1 MMAVDEAAQSAIAD
15 ASEDTSVDGINRTVT
30 VEVVHKQE
38 GFGTAA
44 WTVIGMLLV
53 VAAVGSWFMLSGDSG
68 NGDGGGLFG
77 GGGNCGDGIDNDND
91 GRIDRA
97 DGDCY
102 DQVNPEWDGYKSGH
116 MEDGRNDPPSD
127 ES

>member
-1 MMAVDEAAQSAIAD
+1 MAVDEAAQSAIAE
-15 ASEDTSVDGINRTVT
+15 ASSDTSADGINRTVT

-53 VAAVGSWFMLSGDSG
+53 VAAVGSWFMLSGNSA

-91 GRIDRA
+91 GRID
-97 DGDCY
+97 
-102 DQVNPEWDGYKSGH
+102 
-116 MEDGRNDPPSD
+116 
-127 ES
+127 

>member
-1 MMAVDEAAQSAIAD
+1 MAVDEAAQSAIAD
-15 ASEDTSVDGINRTVT
+15 ASADTSEDGINRTVT

-44 WTVIGMLLV
+44 WTVIGMFLV
-53 VAAVGSWFMLSGDSG
+53 VAAVGSWFMLSGNSA

-102 DQVNPEWDGYKSGH
+102 DQVNPEWKGYKSGH
-116 MEDGRNDPPSD
+116 MEDGRNDPPSG

>member
-1 MMAVDEAAQSAIAD
+1 MAVDEAAQSAIAD
-15 ASEDTSVDGINRTVT
+15 ASADTSGDGINRKVT

-44 WTVIGMLLV
+44 WTVIGMFLV
-53 VAAVGSWFMLSGDSG
+53 VAAVGSWFMLSGDSE
-68 NGDGGGLFG
+68 NGDGGGLF

-91 GRIDRA
+91 GRTDRE

-102 DQVNPEWDGYKSGH
+102 DQVNPEFSGYKSGH
-116 MEDGRNDPPSD
+116 MEDGRNDPPSGA
-127 ES
+127 S

>member
-1 MMAVDEAAQSAIAD
+1 MAVDEAAQSAIAE
-15 ASEDTSVDGINRTVT
+15 ASSDTSADGINRTVT

-44 WTVIGMLLV
+44 WTVIGMLLI
-53 VAAVGSWFMLSGDSG
+53 VAAVGSWFMLSGNSADG
-68 NGDGGGLFG
+68 GGGGLFG

-116 MEDGRNDPPSD
+116 MEDGRNDPPSGD
-127 ES
+127 S

>member
-1 MMAVDEAAQSAIAD
+1 MAEDEAAQAAID
-15 ASEDTSVDGINRTVT
+15 AATSETSEDGLTRKVT

-38 GFGTAA
+38 GWGTAA
-44 WTVIGMLLV
+44 WTAIGMLLI
-53 VAAVGSWFMLSGDSG
+53 VAAVGSWFMLSGDSA

-77 GGGNCGDGIDNDND
+77 SDGNCGDGIDNDND
-91 GRIDRA
+91 GLTDRE

-102 DQVNPEWDGYKSGH
+102 DQVNPKWDGYKSGH
-116 MEDGRNDPPSD
+116 MEDGRNDPPGG

>member
-1 MMAVDEAAQSAIAD
+1 MMAVDEAAQSEIAD
-15 ASEDTSVDGINRTVT
+15 ASADTSVDGINRTVT

-44 WTVIGMLLV
+44 WTVIGMFLV
-53 VAAVGSWFMLSGDSG
+53 VAAVGSWFMLSGDSE
-68 NGDGGGLFG
+68 NGDGGGLF

-91 GRIDRA
+91 GRTDRE

-102 DQVNPEWDGYKSGH
+102 DQVNPEFSGYKSGH
-116 MEDGRNDPPSD
+116 IEDGRNDPPSG

>member
-1 MMAVDEAAQSAIAD
+1 MAVDEAAQSVIAE
-15 ASEDTSVDGINRTVT
+15 ASSDTSADGINRTVT

-38 GFGTAA
+38 GFGTTA
-44 WTVIGMLLV
+44 WTVIGMLLI
-53 VAAVGSWFMLSGDSG
+53 VAAVGSWFMLSGNSAD
-68 NGDGGGLFG
+68 GDGGGLFG

-102 DQVNPEWDGYKSGH
+102 DQVNPEWKGYKSGH
-116 MEDGRNDPPSD
+116 MEDGRNDPPSG

>member
-1 MMAVDEAAQSAIAD
+1 MAVDEAAQSAIAE
-15 ASEDTSVDGINRTVT
+15 ASSDTSADGINRTVT

-44 WTVIGMLLV
+44 WTVIGMLLI
-53 VAAVGSWFMLSGDSG
+53 VAAVGSWFMLSGNSA

-102 DQVNPEWDGYKSGH
+102 DQVNPEWKGYKSGH
-116 MEDGRNDPPSD
+116 MEDGRNDPRSGV
-127 ES
+127 S